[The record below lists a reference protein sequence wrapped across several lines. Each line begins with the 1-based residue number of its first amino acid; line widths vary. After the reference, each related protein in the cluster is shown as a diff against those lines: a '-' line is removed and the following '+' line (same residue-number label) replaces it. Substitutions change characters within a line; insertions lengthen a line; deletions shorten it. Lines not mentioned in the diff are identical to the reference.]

1 LPKLEVKT
9 LDKHHILWYFY
20 SYPQHNVVFVMNC
33 PYCDYND
40 CKVIDS
46 RDAGDGIR
54 RRRQC
59 LKCGARFTTY
69 ERLHPGSLFVIK
81 KDGRRE
87 EFDSAK
93 LLTGLRKACEKR
105 PLPTG
110 AVDKLS
116 DDIESKLYQQGKA
129 EIPATAIGDMVMERL
144 KGLDH
149 IAYIRF
155 ASVYRDFTDITTLKR
170 EVDTLL
176 DAGTE
181 ITALPGQL
189 PLLPD
194 EEMAGATR
202 SGRRGKAKTRSRR

>member
-1 LPKLEVKT
+1 
-9 LDKHHILWYFY
+9 
-20 SYPQHNVVFVMNC
+20 MNC
-33 PYCDYND
+33 PYCDYAD

-46 RDAGDGIR
+46 RDAGEGIR

-93 LLTGLRKACEKR
+93 LLGGIRKACEKR

-110 AVDKLS
+110 TVDKLA
-116 DDIESKLYQQGKA
+116 DDIESELYQQGKA
-129 EIPATAIGDMVMERL
+129 EVPATAVGDMVMERL
-144 KGLDH
+144 KSLDH

-176 DAGTE
+176 DAGTK
-181 ITALPGQL
+181 IAPLPGQL

-194 EEMAGATR
+194 EEMAGAARGRRKGKARTR
-202 SGRRGKAKTRSRR
+202 SSR